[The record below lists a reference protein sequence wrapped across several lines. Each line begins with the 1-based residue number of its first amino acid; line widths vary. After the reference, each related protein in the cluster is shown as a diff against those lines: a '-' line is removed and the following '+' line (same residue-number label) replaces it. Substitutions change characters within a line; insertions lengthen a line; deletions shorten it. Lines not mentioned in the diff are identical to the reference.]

1 MIKMKKI
8 IVFVTAIGIMLVAS
22 QLSHGETKMVTASG
36 SATAD
41 IIFSLEFYQ
50 DANVFFTTSI
60 PFTSMDAL
68 STHVMADGRQS
79 GDGKND
85 TGLLCRTNTGQ
96 TWYFKVGATFTPSN
110 LQNKLKYY
118 FGRPWNRSYNPPWG
132 GASADGTLVTN
143 PPEWVN
149 LPAATSAV
157 YIAGPHDLSNLPGGT
172 LCLFSFAIDA
182 SALDATVVYNS
193 TITYTLSE
201 AA

>member
-1 MIKMKKI
+1 MKKI
-8 IVFVTAIGIMLVAS
+8 VISIAVLSIVFTAGS
-22 QLSHGETKMVTASG
+22 LSYGETKMVTAG
-36 SATAD
+36 GTVTAD

-50 DANVFFTTSI
+50 DANVLYTTSI
-60 PFTSMDAL
+60 PFTNMDATQ
-68 STHVMADGRQS
+68 THIMADGRQS

-96 TWYFKVGATFTPSN
+96 TWYFKVSGNFQSLPQGN
-110 LQNKLKYY
+110 LKYY

-132 GASADGTLVTN
+132 GAPADGTLQTD
-143 PPEWVN
+143 PPQWVN
-149 LPAATSAV
+149 LPAATNAI

-172 LCLFSFAIDA
+172 LCMFSFAMDP
-182 SALDATVVYNS
+182 SGLDATTAYTC